1 MYSQLKILKSLQI
14 WYIMK
19 DIISFNKHVLYTP
32 RLKYF
37 FTKNMYSVWDGRL
50 GKLSIATPLHEFKKE
65 L

>member
-1 MYSQLKILKSLQI
+1 
-14 WYIMK
+14 MK